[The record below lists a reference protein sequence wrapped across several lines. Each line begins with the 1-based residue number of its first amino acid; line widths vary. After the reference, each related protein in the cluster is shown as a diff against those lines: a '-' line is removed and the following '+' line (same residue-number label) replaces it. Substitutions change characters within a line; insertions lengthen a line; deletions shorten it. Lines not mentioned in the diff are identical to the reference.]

1 MKSSN
6 AYAHIQFSNSICY
19 IIYGT
24 IDPLCTQKRSMYEY
38 KHYLHLIARVLL
50 YMHKS
55 IPYPLFPPITNT
67 IKYSWALLTSRLGNT
82 YYMSVEKIAALTIY
96 LLFKYSIT

>member
-6 AYAHIQFSNSICY
+6 AYAHFQFSNSICY

-38 KHYLHLIARVLL
+38 KHYLYFIARVLL

-67 IKYSWALLTSRLGNT
+67 IKILLGIADVTVGKYVLYECWKDCST
-82 YYMSVEKIAALTIY
+82 YYILAI
-96 LLFKYSIT
+96 